1 MLLTA
6 AQISENY
13 EQCYRRTAQLIGE
26 RSRGRGYE
34 LDAEAQDFVDLC
46 QSVVGHE
53 SVVLLLQAQE
63 FSNAAYDPLL
73 KAVIDEVRRLFFP
86 DTAKRRFLALDALD
100 AEVLQCE
107 PEMFDEPEEMPEAE
121 EALILES
128 LESMLPEADYAY
140 LRNVVFPA
148 VPDWQRE
155 LHYWISSS
163 TSAAASSN
171 REALLEKIALL
182 RRFYPEGN
190 IPLTAGLNAAADLS
204 PAEII
209 AVFLN
214 VYIGIE
220 RAFPV
225 NFLQYDGEAR
235 ARILIRFLVEEILQT
250 TPEAVLD
257 GKDEIFFIR
266 HKLQNVYRF
275 FNYSANRALRNAYP
289 EEIPPWLHSRSSA
302 RYWEDAANRIE
313 AVRWLMEERL
323 KLAPDS
329 FYRHNISKSVFSRHG
344 LSYMFNQYY
353 NSVSRALAE
362 TYPHLEPW
370 ELGKVPYDYWSDER
384 TARAIRWMVAKQ
396 GWEVD
401 SLPERVRTRELNR
414 KTFSEFGLATLFEK
428 KFAKNIYR
436 AISAAWPGRFQ
447 PWELGKVSSDYWER
461 RGNVYQA
468 SMWIAEKEGLDVHQI
483 PPAIRRKD
491 FTEKALGKYSIGAAL
506 KKLCQGKLERIFAPL
521 FWKEH
526 KTYLEE
532 HKLLRKIA
540 LLKNAQPKS
549 NLFELLLYGFFM
561 GEVQRN
567 TLQNNRRYD
576 RIARRIQRR
585 SIQYSD

>member
-1 MLLTA
+1 MSLTA

-13 EQCYRRTAQLIGE
+13 EQCYRRTAQLIGQH
-26 RSRGRGYE
+26 SRGRGYD
-34 LDAEAQDFVDLC
+34 LDPDAQEFVDLC

-53 SVVLLLQAQE
+53 SVVLLLQMQE
-63 FSNAAYDPLL
+63 FSTAGYDPLL
-73 KAVIDEVRRLFFP
+73 LAVIDEVKRLFFP

-107 PEMFDEPEEMPEAE
+107 PEVFAEAEETPEGE

-128 LESMLPEADYAY
+128 LESLLPDADYHY
-140 LRNVVFPA
+140 LRTVVFPA

-155 LHYWISSS
+155 LHYWI
-163 TSAAASSN
+163 TSRAFVSAPSH
-171 REALLEKIALL
+171 RQELLERIALL
-182 RRFYPEGN
+182 RRFYPDGN
-190 IPLTAGLNAAADLS
+190 IPVTAGLDASADLS
-204 PAEII
+204 TADII
-209 AVFLN
+209 AAFLN

-220 RAFPV
+220 RSFPV
-225 NFLQYDGEAR
+225 NFLQHEGEAR
-235 ARILIRFLVEEILQT
+235 ARILIRFLVESILQT
-250 TPEAVLD
+250 TPEAILD
-257 GKDEIFFIR
+257 GKEETFFIR

-275 FNYSANRALRNAYP
+275 FNYSTNRALRNAYP

-302 RYWEDAANRIE
+302 HYWEDAANRIE
-313 AVRWLMEERL
+313 AVRWLMEVRL
-323 KLAPDS
+323 KLSPDS

-362 TYPHLEPW
+362 AYPQLEPW
-370 ELGKVPYDYWSDER
+370 ELGKVPYDYWTDER
-384 TARAIRWMVAKQ
+384 TAQAIRWMVAKK
-396 GWEVD
+396 GWAVE
-401 SLPERVRTRELNR
+401 SLPEKVRARELNR

-428 KFAKNIYR
+428 KFSKNIYR

-447 PWELGKVSSDYWER
+447 PWELGKVSSDYWTR
-461 RGNVYQA
+461 QGNIYQA
-468 SMWIAEKEGLDVHQI
+468 SMWIAEKEGLEVHQI
-483 PPAIRRKD
+483 PPAIRRRD
-491 FTEKALGKYSIGAAL
+491 FTEKALKKYSIGAVL

-540 LLKNAQPKS
+540 ALKNSQPKS

-561 GEVQRN
+561 AEVQRN
-567 TLQNNRRYD
+567 TSQNNQRYD

-585 SIQYSD
+585 SILYSD